1 MKANTFRRGSWIVTL
16 PLVAAAVA
24 YFMVFVLPGRR
35 AIGELREQI
44 RVKEEYVDK
53 AAGVATSLASRKQ
66 DLEKARAYAAVWQ
79 QRTLEDSEITAFY
92 GRIHEAARSA
102 GTRFT
107 RFDPQPPT
115 SYQRLT
121 RIPVTLGCS
130 GSFAQIHDF
139 LWHLEAMPATL
150 WMEALRIEKAAESD
164 KDASCEVVLVIFA
177 GNHDI
182 SGYAKLAN

>member
-1 MKANTFRRGSWIVTL
+1 MKANTLRRGSWIVTL
-16 PLVAAAVA
+16 PLIAVAVA
-24 YFMVFVLPGRR
+24 YFMLFVLPGRR
-35 AIGELREQI
+35 AIAELREQI
-44 RVKEEYVDK
+44 RVKEEYVAK
-53 AAGVATSLASRKQ
+53 AAGVAASLASRKQ
-66 DLEKARAYAAVWQ
+66 ELEKARAYAAVWQ
-79 QRTLEDSEITAFY
+79 QRLLEESEITAFY
-92 GRIHEAARSA
+92 GRIHEAARAA

-115 SYQRLT
+115 PYQKFS

-139 LWHLEAMPATL
+139 LWHLEDMQSTL
-150 WMEALRIEKAAESD
+150 WMESLRIEKAGESD

-182 SGYAKLAN
+182 SDYAKLAN